1 MIVDV
6 FFVLAGLGLL
16 VLGGDFLV
24 RGAVALALR
33 LGIAPVIVGLTVLA
47 FGTSAPELIVS
58 VAAALGGQPGIAL
71 GNVVGSNIANVL
83 LILGATAIIAPVLS
97 HDDELK
103 TGWGYAVAASVLMI
117 ALCFAGPLVWWHG
130 AVLLAGLALTL
141 LLQIRRARR
150 GRESGEELVGMD
162 VGHAAPG
169 RIALWLAVGLVAL
182 PVGAQLLVSGAS
194 DIARS
199 FGISEAV
206 IGLTLVAVGTSLPE
220 LAASVASALRGRA
233 DMALGNVIGSNLF
246 NIGSIL
252 GITAFFGPLHVPDQ
266 MLRVDL
272 WVMLGCV
279 LLLGP
284 FLLRHIA
291 VGRRA
296 GAALLAV
303 YAGYTAWLLAA

>member
-1 MIVDV
+1 MIVN
-6 FFVLAGLGLL
+6 LLLIATGLGLL
-16 VLGGDFLV
+16 VIGGDFLV

-58 VAAALGGQPGIAL
+58 VAAAVGGQPGIAL

-83 LILGATAIIAPVLS
+83 LILGATALIAPVRS
-97 HDDELK
+97 RDPELRS
-103 TGWGYAVAASVLMI
+103 GWIYVVIASLLLI

-130 AVLLAGLALTL
+130 LILLIGLILSLAA
-141 LLQIRRARR
+141 QITRARQ
-150 GRESGEELVGMD
+150 GRSDAPDLEVQAES
-162 VGHAAPG
+162 AAK
-169 RIALWLAVGLVAL
+169 IALWLAVGLIAL
-182 PVGAQLLVSGAS
+182 PIGARLLVDGAS
-194 DIARS
+194 DIARA
-199 FGISEAV
+199 FGISDAV

-246 NIGSIL
+246 NILAIL
-252 GITAFFGPLHVPDQ
+252 GITAFFGPLEVPAQ
-266 MLRVDL
+266 MLQFDL
-272 WVMLGCV
+272 WFMLACT
-279 LLLGP
+279 LALGP

-291 VGRRA
+291 VGRVA

-303 YAGYTAWLLAA
+303 YAGYTAWLLA